1 MLTTLP
7 APCTVITVNIVK
19 KNVITLNSCGPD
31 ERYANAE
38 PSIVGTKLADSDHGR
53 TANRYVLIFIKTAD
67 GCSLRAAIADDDD
80 DTDEDDVVDDDA
92 VDDVDETSPLFILAL
107 FETDAPLSNRGDLR
121 PSPIC

>member
-7 APCTVITVNIVK
+7 APCTVITVNIVN
-19 KNVITLNSCGPD
+19 KNVIILNSCGPD
-31 ERYANAE
+31 ERYANAA

-53 TANRYVLIFIKTAD
+53 TANKYVLIFIKTAD
-67 GCSLRAAIADDDD
+67 GCSLRAAIADDDETD
-80 DTDEDDVVDDDA
+80 DDDDA

-107 FETDAPLSNRGDLR
+107 FETAAPLSNRGDLR

>member
-7 APCTVITVNIVK
+7 APCTVITVNIVN
-19 KNVITLNSCGPD
+19 KNVIMLNSCGPD

-53 TANRYVLIFIKTAD
+53 TANKYVLIFMKTAD

-80 DTDEDDVVDDDA
+80 IDDDVDE
-92 VDDVDETSPLFILAL
+92 VDETSPLFILAL
-107 FETDAPLSNRGDLR
+107 LDTDAPLSNRGDLR
-121 PSPIC
+121 PSPIA

>member
-19 KNVITLNSCGPD
+19 KNVIILNSCGPD

-53 TANRYVLIFIKTAD
+53 TANKYVFIFIKTAD
-67 GCSLRAAIADDDD
+67 GCSLRAAIANDDDID
-80 DTDEDDVVDDDA
+80 DE
-92 VDDVDETSPLFILAL
+92 VDDVDETSPLFILSL
-107 FETDAPLSNRGDLR
+107 FETDVPLSNRGDLR
-121 PSPIC
+121 PSSIC